1 MKQVLEMI
9 ARRLGLG
16 LITLFVVSLMIFISV
31 ELLPGDLAQ
40 TVLGQSATEE
50 TLRAFRDQLG
60 LNRPPITRYRDWL
73 HGAVQGDFGNSLANN
88 RPVAQII
95 GRRLQ
100 NTFFLAGLAALIAVP
115 LSLGLGLLAA
125 LYRDSVL
132 DRAINVCS
140 LAAISF
146 PEFFVAY
153 ILI

>member
-1 MKQVLEMI
+1 MKQVLGMI

-50 TLRAFRDQLG
+50 TLRVFRDQLG
-60 LNRPPITRYRDWL
+60 LNKPPMTRYLDWL
-73 HGAVQGDFGNSLANN
+73 HGAVQGDFGDSLANN

-100 NTFFLAGLAALIAVP
+100 NTFFLAGLAALIA
-115 LSLGLGLLAA
+115 
-125 LYRDSVL
+125 
-132 DRAINVCS
+132 
-140 LAAISF
+140 
-146 PEFFVAY
+146 
-153 ILI
+153 